1 MNFFVSRNHQDL
13 IQEEVDHEVEVEEEE
28 DAGKETIGEDFVE
41 GNFEEVDMVE
51 VIMVIHRVSHGNFA
65 VGYTG

>member
-1 MNFFVSRNHQDL
+1 MTFFVSRNHQDL
-13 IQEEVDHEVEVEEEE
+13 IQEEVDHKVEVEEEE
-28 DAGKETIGEDFVE
+28 DAGKETIGEVFVE

-51 VIMVIHRVSHGNFA
+51 VIMVIHRVPHGNFA